1 MANSHKKSVSHIA
14 EPDYGT
20 GKKRLSSYIVGV
32 VLSLILVL
40 IPYEAVKLH
49 SMGNEA
55 LYVTLIVCALM
66 QLAVQSI
73 CFLRLNTESRQGEM
87 NILSFISAVIVVII
101 VVVASIW
108 IMWHLNYNMT
118 H

>member
-1 MANSHKKSVSHIA
+1 MANSHKKSDSHIKD
-14 EPDYGT
+14 PDYGT
-20 GKKRLSSYIVGV
+20 GKKKLSSYIIGV

-55 LYVTLIVCALM
+55 LYVTLIVCALI
-66 QLAVQSI
+66 QLVVQAV
-73 CFLRLNTESRQGEM
+73 CFLRLNTDTNQGEM
-87 NILSFISAVIVVII
+87 NILSFLSAIVVVII